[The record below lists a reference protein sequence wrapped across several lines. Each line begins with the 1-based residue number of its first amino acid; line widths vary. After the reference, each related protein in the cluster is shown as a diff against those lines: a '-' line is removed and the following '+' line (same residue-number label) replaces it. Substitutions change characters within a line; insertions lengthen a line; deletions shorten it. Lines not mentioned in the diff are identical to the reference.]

1 MSVDRFYKFTDGK
14 RVEMPRIYEP
24 ETSNNPASCHID
36 CFDEAGDFKVIIH
49 HGGDVTFP
57 NCEDKGF
64 HVVDDCYFF
73 RTLKEARAFC
83 EGGWKEYQFTG
94 EYADYMRA
102 NIYVNDHSDKWGTI
116 LANFDDSQLTA
127 GLEKTNE

>member
-1 MSVDRFYKFTDGK
+1 MSIDRFYKFEDDK
-14 RVEMPRIYEP
+14 RVEMPRIYE
-24 ETSNNPASCHID
+24 NNDPASCRID
-36 CFDEAGDFKVIIH
+36 GYNTAGDFKVIIH

-64 HVVDDCYFF
+64 HMVDDCYFF
-73 RTLKEARAFC
+73 RTLQEARAFC

-94 EYADYMRA
+94 EHADYMRA
-102 NIYVNDHSDKWGTI
+102 SIYVNDHSDKWGTI